1 MLSITVDTRAL
12 TRDLGAFARSQVP
25 FATARALTDAANDAR
40 TDAKAALP
48 KDFNIR
54 TGWVAKGF
62 RVERATKAHLAA
74 RLYHLDPFMARQL
87 HGGEKDGADGG
98 GVAIPAKDGFPSAPK
113 RSRPTRP
120 SDWPSKLDRTFSID
134 LKGGASGRL
143 VFQRTG
149 KRRKTRAAAGRGRFP
164 NAARTAG
171 LQDPGVRLMYVIK
184 PDVEVRP
191 RWRLRETTRAT
202 VSERFGAHFT
212 RRLLE
217 SMRSAR

>member
-40 TDAKAALP
+40 TEAKAALP

-74 RLYHLDPFMARQL
+74 RLYHLDPFMGRQM
-87 HGGEKDGADGG
+87 HGGEKDGRDGS

-120 SDWPSKLDRTFSID
+120 SDWPSQLDRTFSID
-134 LKGGASGRL
+134 LKGGSAGRL

-149 KRRKTRAAAGRGRFP
+149 KRRGKRGRTARFP
-164 NAARTAG
+164 TGARSAG
-171 LQDPGVRLMYVIK
+171 LADPDVRLMYVIK

-191 RWRLRETTRAT
+191 RWRLRETTART
-202 VSERFGAHFT
+202 VEQRFGQHFAA
-212 RRLLE
+212 RLLDA
-217 SMRSAR
+217 MRKSL